1 MSGPHPCALL
11 SPGRLVWLPS
21 HLQAPTQE
29 SRPPSI
35 LLPGCSQSLSPH
47 ISPPPPPPPPQ
58 PAPGRGR
65 DLNSNLLPIVLRPKW
80 VPATDPVPPG
90 CPTLRCCPISWASPS
105 TPRLQLPPIARLP
118 SARNACSP
126 PPHPRSLPGRRA
138 PRRLEQGRAP
148 DTAAI
153 SVRSTHRSPRSEWQ
167 AAPTLASSVRHCAST
182 ARPEETE
189 RGSLRAGQAAAA
201 SHPGCQFG
209 GPSLVPP
216 GKSQGTGP
224 SDRRWEAPRDPAEAL
239 PPASFCLLK
248 PASRTWYPDRLASR
262 PAAY

>member
-1 MSGPHPCALL
+1 MGACHRPCASRLPHAEMLPHLL
-11 SPGRLVWLPS
+11 GQPQHP
-21 HLQAPTQE
+21 QAAAPPH
-29 SRPPSI
+29 RPPPERPRC
-35 LLPGCSQSLSPH
+35 LLTA
-47 ISPPPPPPPPQ
+47 PPPQ
-58 PAPGRGR
+58 
-65 DLNSNLLPIVLRPKW
+65 
-80 VPATDPVPPG
+80 
-90 CPTLRCCPISWASPS
+90 
-105 TPRLQLPPIARLP
+105 
-118 SARNACSP
+118 
-126 PPHPRSLPGRRA
+126 SLPGRRA

-248 PASRTWYPDRLASR
+248 PASRTRYPDRLASR